1 MTNDFFAPQT
11 DIFSSASSP
20 STDGLPI
27 EHIED
32 KPVEPVRK
40 RSIGN
45 DKDRLAM
52 WGEAGADSVMELY
65 KNDPLI
71 RASLDAQFAQE
82 AQDKAQHRESNMVYD
97 NQGNLLGVK
106 SVGKAKNTDK
116 GAAELMAAIRQDIAR
131 KYRITE

>member
-1 MTNDFFAPQT
+1 MTNDLFTPSVGIFA
-11 DIFSSASSP
+11 SASSP
-20 STDGLPI
+20 NTDGLPLEQI
-27 EHIED
+27 E
-32 KPVEPVRK
+32 KPAEPARK

-52 WGEAGADSVMELY
+52 WGEAGADSVLELY

-82 AQDKAQHRESNMVYD
+82 LQDKAQPKESNMVYD
-97 NQGNLLGVK
+97 SQGNLLGIK